1 MNTVQEI
8 EKYAADH
15 GIILSPSD
23 RAKITAVQTEEL
35 KRLQALEPIQ
45 AETFA
50 DKWNDFYPRLLE
62 SIVSAGE
69 TLLTFSQT
77 LIVSLGVPVVL
88 VLLLIV
94 EHHRVYQGIQLFDVN
109 QTFASFAAA
118 ALVVL
123 NLLLELQSH
132 HIEHKAGFIESR
144 ESRWSLRIWARN
156 MRYTLGM
163 GDNWTEIQLS
173 PASLYKS
180 RLRLVTFTIL
190 ALALAGSMKTVIE
203 DTPGAWY
210 AALWSIITESNLSL
224 MSTWLGGLL
233 FAAAA
238 VLSAQALSRY
248 VAVRTVEILANMKA
262 RKVTTTNPHH
272 SEIDRAGAM
281 VALAIVNATI
291 EKRNAKKGG
300 ETQPAPLPLITPVI
314 VDNPLPEM
322 MYTNGNGKH

>member
-1 MNTVQEI
+1 MNTIQEI
-8 EKYAADH
+8 EQYAADH

-23 RAKITAVQTEEL
+23 RAKITAVQVSEQ
-35 KRLQALEPIQ
+35 KRLQELSPV
-45 AETFA
+45 AESTFA
-50 DKWNDFYPRLLE
+50 DKWNEFYPRLLE

-88 VLLLIV
+88 VLLLLV
-94 EHHRVYQGIQLFDVN
+94 EHHRVVEGIMLFDTN
-109 QTFASFAAA
+109 STFAGFAAA

-156 MRYTLGM
+156 MRYTLGL
-163 GDNWTEIQLS
+163 GDDWTEIQLS
-173 PASLYKS
+173 PAALYKS

-190 ALALAGSMKTVIE
+190 ALALAGSMRAVIE

-210 AALWSIITESNLSL
+210 EALWSIITESNLSL

-262 RKVTTTNPHH
+262 RKVTHTNPHQI
-272 SEIDRAGAM
+272 EVERAGAL
-281 VALAIVNATI
+281 VALAIVNERLEKKAT
-291 EKRNAKKGG
+291 KKGG
-300 ETQPAPLPLITPVI
+300 ETQPAPLPAITPVI
-314 VDNPLPEM
+314 VEHQPE
-322 MYTNGNGKH
+322 YSSTNGNGKH